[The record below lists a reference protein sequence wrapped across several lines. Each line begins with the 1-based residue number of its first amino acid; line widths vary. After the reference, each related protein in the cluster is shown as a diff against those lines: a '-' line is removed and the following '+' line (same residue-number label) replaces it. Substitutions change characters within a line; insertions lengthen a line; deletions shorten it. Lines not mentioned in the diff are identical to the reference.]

1 MATIRE
7 LRRRMRGISD
17 LVKICRA
24 MEMVATAKMRRAQ
37 EQAIAG
43 RPYAEKVTQVV
54 ADLVAATPP
63 GEEIH
68 PLLQKREVKGI
79 CLLHLSTDRGLCG
92 GLNSNLNR
100 LVADFILRQKQ
111 SGHTLSYIAVGRKAR
126 SFARHTRQNLIAE
139 FTGIRDRPSFL
150 EVLPIAKMV
159 IQEYSQGRADLVYLA
174 FPRFVSTMVQ
184 QPVMEILLP
193 VEPSE
198 PSLGAK
204 LEYIYE
210 PRLEFILSELLPR
223 YVEMRIYHA
232 ILELKASEHSAR
244 MVAMRNA
251 RENADELINELTLL
265 INKTRQELITKEICD
280 ITGGTQALAGT

>member
-1 MATIRE
+1 
-7 LRRRMRGISD
+7 MRGISD

-43 RPYAEKVTQVV
+43 RPYAEKITQVV
-54 ADLVAATPP
+54 ADLVASTPA
-63 GEEIH
+63 GEEVH
-68 PLLQKREVKGI
+68 PLLQKREVESV

-100 LVADFILRQKQ
+100 LVADFLLKQ
-111 SGHTLSYIAVGRKAR
+111 EGKLSYIAVGRKAR
-126 SFARHTRQNLIAE
+126 SFAQHTRQNLIAE
-139 FTGIRDRPSFL
+139 FTGIGDRPSLL
-150 EVLPIAKMV
+150 EVLPIARTV
-159 IQEYSQGRADLVYLA
+159 VEEYSQGRADLIYLA
-174 FPRFVSTMVQ
+174 FPRFISTMVQ
-184 QPVMEILLP
+184 RPVMEVLLP
-193 VEPSE
+193 VEPSK
-198 PSLGAK
+198 PSTGAR

-210 PRLEFILSELLPR
+210 PHSEFILSELLPR
-223 YVEMRIYHA
+223 YVEMRVYHA

-251 RENADELINELTLL
+251 RENADELIRDLTLL

-280 ITGGTQALAGT
+280 ITGGAEALAGA